1 MQFDQLKRREFITL
15 LGGAAAWPLAAHAQ
29 QTAMPVIGFLYSLSP
44 EPIADRL
51 RQFRQGLKDN
61 GFVEG
66 ENVTILFRWAENH
79 VDRLPALAADLVRR
93 QVTVIVA
100 GNALSA
106 LALKVATTTIP
117 IVFSANEDPVR
128 LGLVTSLARPSGNA
142 TGINFLTTEL
152 AAKRLELLR
161 ELVRG
166 AIRVAVFVN
175 PTNAANTETTLGEVV
190 PAART
195 LGIQVQPYKVST
207 SHEINAAFATLAG
220 ERPDALF
227 FAGDGFFTNRRVQLV
242 NLASRHAIPAAFGSR
257 EIAEAGGL
265 MSYGSNVADAWGQ
278 VGAYCGRIL
287 KGAKPADLPVVQAS
301 KFELIINAETARML
315 NLEVPPTLLARAD
328 EVIE

>member
-1 MQFDQLKRREFITL
+1 VKRREFITL
-15 LGGAAAWPLAAHAQ
+15 LGGPAAAWPMAAWAQ
-29 QTAMPVIGFLYSLSP
+29 QSAMPVIGFLYSLSP

-61 GFVEG
+61 GFVDG

-190 PAART
+190 PAGR
-195 LGIQVQPYKVST
+195 VS
-207 SHEINAAFATLAG
+207 
-220 ERPDALF
+220 
-227 FAGDGFFTNRRVQLV
+227 GFKFNPTRS
-242 NLASRHAIPAAFGSR
+242 A
-257 EIAEAGGL
+257 
-265 MSYGSNVADAWGQ
+265 
-278 VGAYCGRIL
+278 
-287 KGAKPADLPVVQAS
+287 QAM
-301 KFELIINAETARML
+301 K
-315 NLEVPPTLLARAD
+315 
-328 EVIE
+328 